1 MHRKKS
7 TWLKNLM
14 SVVAVVLLAG
24 TFGYAQRQ
32 IFQAQAMGQGTQMG
46 RNFSITM
53 NIDEYSTPE
62 DREILVEAFDE
73 DGNRGLVNA
82 LDKMKAKGHLRIT
95 GTVGYDIAFVREI
108 PVEDGRK
115 IRVVTE
121 RPVQFGEAWYQ
132 GRSMDYRLTVLEFEL
147 YEDEKKNSGVLMPL
161 VEFKVDKKTHD
172 LVLNLFQN
180 PWKLVNVVDRS
191 NEQ

>member
-1 MHRKKS
+1 MHRKNS
-7 TWLKNLM
+7 TFLKNVM
-14 SVVAVVLLAG
+14 SFVTVALLAS

-62 DREILVEAFDE
+62 DREVLFEAFQE

-82 LDKMKAKGHLRIT
+82 LDKMKSKGHLRIT

-108 PVEDGRK
+108 PSEDGRK

-121 RPVQFGEAWYQ
+121 RPVQFGEAWYA
-132 GRSMDYRLTVLEFEL
+132 GRSMDYRLTVLELEL

-161 VEFKVDKKTHD
+161 VEFKVEKKTHD
-172 LVLNLFQN
+172 LVLNVFQN
-180 PWKLVNVVDRS
+180 PWTLVNVQDRS
-191 NEQ
+191 KE

>member
-14 SVVAVVLLAG
+14 S
-24 TFGYAQRQ
+24 
-32 IFQAQAMGQGTQMG
+32 
-46 RNFSITM
+46 
-53 NIDEYSTPE
+53 
-62 DREILVEAFDE
+62 
-73 DGNRGLVNA
+73 
-82 LDKMKAKGHLRIT
+82 
-95 GTVGYDIAFVREI
+95 
-108 PVEDGRK
+108 
-115 IRVVTE
+115 VVTE

>member
-1 MHRKKS
+1 MRRKNFIF
-7 TWLKNLM
+7 LKNVM
-14 SVVAVVLLAG
+14 SVVTVVLLAG

-46 RNFSITM
+46 QTFSITI
-53 NIDEYSTPE
+53 NIDEFSTPE
-62 DREILVEAFDE
+62 DREILFEAFQE

-82 LDKMKAKGHLRIT
+82 LDKMKAKGNIRIT
-95 GTVGYDIAFVREI
+95 GTLGYDIAFVREI
-108 PVEDGRK
+108 PSEGGRK

-132 GRSMDYRLTVLEFEL
+132 GRSLDYRLSVLEL
-147 YEDEKKNSGVLMPL
+147 DLNEDEKKNTGVLMPL

-180 PWKLVNVVDRS
+180 PWTLVNVQDRS
-191 NEQ
+191 KEQ